1 MAQQHR
7 RKHDIQ
13 AVKVGLE
20 RERNR
25 VKLEWMQLKDVMHW
39 LENEPSAQKS
49 GRFEC
54 KLVCRTNTVLLLL
67 QKKQMPC
74 ETKGCLTT

>member
-13 AVKVGLE
+13 AVKMEVE

-25 VKLEWMQLKDVMHW
+25 VKLELMQIKDVVHW
-39 LENEPSAQKS
+39 LENEPRAQES
-49 GRFEC
+49 GRFER
-54 KLVCRTNTVLLLL
+54 KGSL
-67 QKKQMPC
+67 QN
-74 ETKGCLTT
+74 

>member
-7 RKHDIQ
+7 GRHDIQ
-13 AVKVGLE
+13 AVKVDPQ

-25 VKLEWMQLKDVMHW
+25 VKLELMQLKDVMHW
-39 LENEPSAQKS
+39 LGNEPRAQES

-54 KLVCRTNTVLLLL
+54 KGSL
-67 QKKQMPC
+67 
-74 ETKGCLTT
+74 